1 MLGSSTWEVLMIIAP
16 DVKKAEM
23 MGFDSMLHRK
33 PRRSVPSTRYR
44 IATKM
49 DTCNISVAS
58 GGCQSQSPKCLMDP
72 CKNDSPHNDAMAE
85 SGGKKQQSVPAQ
97 LLY

>member
-1 MLGSSTWEVLMIIAP
+1 MIIAP

-49 DTCNISVAS
+49 DTCTYQHGFRRVPV
-58 GGCQSQSPKCLMDP
+58 PK
-72 CKNDSPHNDAMAE
+72 S
-85 SGGKKQQSVPAQ
+85 
-97 LLY
+97 